1 MTPFLHRIERMFGA
15 RTRSL
20 FLIASLVLASVAP
33 TFAGGAAKS
42 TAALDQVLRDAVAEK
57 QVPGIVAMV
66 WAGDRVVYEG
76 AAGKRDTLKNVPM
89 TTDSIFQIGSMTKP
103 VTSVAVMQ
111 LVESGKVKLDEP
123 AATYLPELSQIKVL
137 EEFDAATGKA
147 KLRPPK
153 TPPTIRQLLTHTSG
167 FVYEFFDAKMHAY
180 AATGAVSSIADGSDG
195 FMKAP
200 LMFDPGS
207 RWEYGISVNW
217 LGRLVEKI
225 SGQSLEDYFRR
236 HIFQP
241 LGMSDTFFNVS
252 ADKQARVVTIHQRRE
267 DGSFVEPPPR
277 PFAPVRYY
285 SGGGGLYSTASDY
298 LKFERMLLGGGQ
310 LGQVRIL
317 RPETVAEM
325 ARNQIGDRTLVE
337 LRGTMPQL
345 VSDPSRIPDSLDK
358 FGFGFGINT
367 KPVEGGRA
375 TGSLAWA
382 GIFNTYFWIDP
393 SRKTCA
399 VVLMQYLP
407 FGDDVALGVVDRLE
421 RAVYATSA
429 KGSH

>member
-1 MTPFLHRIERMFGA
+1 MFGT

-20 FLIASLVLASVAP
+20 FPIASLVLANVAP
-33 TFAGGAAKS
+33 TFAGGAAES

-57 QVPGIVAMV
+57 QVPGIVVMV

-76 AAGKRDTLKNVPM
+76 AAGKRDTLKNVLM

-123 AATYLPELSQIKVL
+123 VATYLPELSQIKVL
-137 EEFDAATGKA
+137 EEFDAVTGKA
-147 KLRPPK
+147 KFRPPK
-153 TPPTIRQLLTHTSG
+153 TPPTIRQMLTHTSG
-167 FVYEFFDAKMHAY
+167 FVYDFFDAKLHAY
-180 AATGAVSSIADGSDG
+180 AATGAVSSFADGGDG

-217 LGRLVEKI
+217 LGRLVERI
-225 SGQSLEDYFRR
+225 SGQSLKDYFQQ

-241 LGMSDTFFNVS
+241 LGMSGTFFNVP
-252 ADKQARVVTIHQRRE
+252 ADKQARVVAIHQRRE
-267 DGSFVEPPPR
+267 DGSFVELPPR

-298 LKFERMLLGGGQ
+298 LKFERMLLGGGR

-337 LRGTMPQL
+337 LRSTMPQL
-345 VSDPSRIPDSLDK
+345 VSDPSRIPSSLDK

-367 KPVEGGRA
+367 MPVEGGRA
-375 TGSLAWA
+375 RGSLAWA
-382 GIFNTYFWIDP
+382 GLNNTYFWIDP
-393 SRKTCA
+393 SRKICA
-399 VVLMQYLP
+399 VVMMQYLP
-407 FGDDVALGVVDRLE
+407 FSDDLALGVVNSLE
-421 RAVYATSA
+421 RAVYAA
-429 KGSH
+429 FANGLR